1 MSYLLKEI
9 NNNDLYVIEW
19 DSRSEWLSLS
29 EYNKVLFYFTIAVT
43 RKKKNQTPPGMRGLI
58 NQDQINHK
66 SGPKYVVP
74 H

>member
-43 RKKKNQTPPGMRGLI
+43 RKRKINHPRDEGLI
-58 NQDQINHK
+58 NQDQIIHTF
-66 SGPKYVVP
+66 GPKYVAP

>member
-29 EYNKVLFYFTIAVT
+29 EYNKVLLYFTIAVT
-43 RKKKNQTPPGMRGLI
+43 RKKKNQPSPGMRGLI
-58 NQDQINHK
+58 NQDQIIHTF
-66 SGPKYVVP
+66 GPKYVAP

>member
-43 RKKKNQTPPGMRGLI
+43 RKEKSNTPGMRGLI
-58 NQDQINHK
+58 NQDQIIHTF
-66 SGPKYVVP
+66 GPKYVAP